1 MSDGKLERR
10 KKLMAITL
18 EKIGKIVEVLPVFFH
33 TKETI
38 NVIGEPGMG
47 KTEILSGEME
57 NLITLEVE
65 RVWGG
70 EAEMK
75 KKGFDVKN
83 HYSFIDGSGM
93 PTEAIVIPYINN
105 EAVDHLQRD
114 LIPELKKARRFLADK
129 KNDGL
134 TYVIFIDEFTSF
146 NQSDQRTLMNL
157 IQSGLLPDGTRIDK
171 KRIWFILAGNPAPSI
186 PGFEDSDSPT
196 HEMELAVITRGA
208 TFFVA
213 PDVDSFLLWG
223 ATASKQWTG
232 EKLVGRSNIHPYLLS
247 ALTKNKELY
256 NKKDITD
263 VRVLNSR
270 TAKKLSNY
278 LYGVEDLKAQK
289 KGDHRWQSIVIEAYA
304 GVNIGQSLASTI
316 QHLDSLVSPTE
327 LFGDGKTNK
336 ISKADP
342 IVKKFE
348 AMDGFEKYYLL
359 LKATEDGSGVDFSN
373 ENYVYKLCWIMRN
386 LTVPSEVFGALE
398 DRVLNAPEG
407 TNVKNLFDN
416 KYFQAAPD
424 SGYNFLIE
432 LAQLRNLTKSIE

>member
-289 KGDHRWQSIVIEAYA
+289 KETTVG
-304 GVNIGQSLASTI
+304 N
-316 QHLDSLVSPTE
+316 P
-327 LFGDGKTNK
+327 
-336 ISKADP
+336 
-342 IVKKFE
+342 
-348 AMDGFEKYYLL
+348 LL
-359 LKATEDGSGVDFSN
+359 LKPTLVLTLGSHWLPPSNIWTHWFLQLNYLVMERLIKFQKLTPSLRSSKRWMDLRSIICFSRQP
-373 ENYVYKLCWIMRN
+373 K
-386 LTVPSEVFGALE
+386 TVQV
-398 DRVLNAPEG
+398 
-407 TNVKNLFDN
+407 
-416 KYFQAAPD
+416 
-424 SGYNFLIE
+424 
-432 LAQLRNLTKSIE
+432 